1 MRVALAISL
10 ILLLF
15 GGCLIAQDN
24 NPLVYR
30 GYANRLEL
38 HSGDIKVY
46 DYVWRTRKYNIYAD
60 RCRILDDHGIPFLI
74 LAQTDQKWLFLSS
87 PYFAT
92 VYRDETTSFFMDGTG
107 YMPGLDYIISGGKYA
122 ATSFLTEG
130 NTHYT
135 ANNLSDD
142 DPSKPW
148 IEGVEG
154 DGIGEKVS
162 INWLWKEGDGGST
175 GALIISNG
183 FVSYD
188 KPYLYEMNNR
198 VRRIRVSDPLGTF
211 SVEMELKDTPNPQ
224 IIFLP
229 STSEETEI
237 EILSVYPGT
246 KWHDTC
252 LNYVFG
258 LETTRAAKLRRLIQT
273 ENTLPSSTS
282 GHSGGTG

>member
-1 MRVALAISL
+1 MRVARTISL

-15 GGCLIAQDN
+15 GGRLIAQDN
-24 NPLVYR
+24 NQLVYR

-38 HSGDIKVY
+38 QSGDIKVY
-46 DYVWRTRKYNIYAD
+46 DYVWRTRKYNIYTD
-60 RCRILDDHGIPFLI
+60 RCRILGDHGIPFLI

-92 VYRDETTSFFMDGTG
+92 VYRNETTSFFMDGTG
-107 YMPGLDYIISGGKYA
+107 YMPGLDYIISGGKYT
-122 ATSFLTEG
+122 ATSFLTED
-130 NTHYT
+130 NMHYT

-154 DGIGEKVS
+154 DGIGEKVF
-162 INWLWKEGDGGST
+162 INWRWKKGDGGST

-198 VRRIRVSDPLGTF
+198 VRRIRVSDPAGKF
-211 SVEMELKDTPNPQ
+211 SVEMEVKDTPNPQ

-258 LETTRAAKLRRLIQT
+258 LETTRAVKLRGLMQT
-273 ENTLPSSTS
+273 ENTLQSTS
-282 GHSGGTG
+282 IGHTGETE